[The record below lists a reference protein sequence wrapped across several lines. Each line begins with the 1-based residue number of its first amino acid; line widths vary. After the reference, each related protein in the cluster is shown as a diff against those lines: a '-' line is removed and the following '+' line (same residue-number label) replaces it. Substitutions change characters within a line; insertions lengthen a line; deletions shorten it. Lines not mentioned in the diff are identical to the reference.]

1 MFIIDIYVEH
11 SNLKLD
17 KTYTYLSNEKVDKGC
32 RVFVDFNHRKIL
44 GLCANCQY
52 CDDSEDVLNAK
63 YGYKLKYIEE
73 IIDDKPLLNEELYQL
88 GLNMAYKSVSPVIS
102 CFNAMLPSVLKSKSN
117 NSKIKKEKRVRICKI
132 ANDLTAKQQ
141 IAYDH
146 LLANHDISYHD
157 YLLLFKSAG
166 KKLISDGYVEIYEIE
181 KAYIAKDLDTKEVD
195 VLTDEQLDAYHKI
208 LNTDKTV
215 SLLHGV
221 TGSGKT
227 SIFIALSLYMLK
239 NNKQVIILVPEISL
253 TTMMIDR
260 FIKIFNDNVAI
271 YHSGLN
277 AQEKYEQYQRVK
289 KHEVNIVV
297 GTRSAVF
304 MPFDNLGLIIID
316 EEHDESYK
324 QDSIPCYDAKDIATD
339 RAKYHNA
346 KLLLASATP
355 SLDSYARAIKHNY
368 ELVTLN
374 KRYNSSLPMIE
385 VVDMKNS
392 SSDDMIISD
401 KLVNS
406 LSETINRGK
415 QAIILIN
422 RRGYSNILKCKSCNE
437 ALTCNHCDLTLSYH
451 ADIKAMMCHTC
462 GKIYPIP
469 SLCPSCKSNSG
480 YASFGYGSQRV
491 QQSICEHVKGAKIIR
506 MDRDTTM
513 TKDAHSKIL
522 NAFNNKEAN
531 ILLGTQMIAKGLDYP
546 DVELV
551 GIINGD
557 EGLKRSD
564 YKSVELCFDLLVQA
578 SGRSGRKNEGKV
590 ILQVFDQDHYAI
602 KCSIDQDYVSFFKQE
617 MKFRHAANYPPY
629 TYMINIL
636 ITHKKEKIAFDTANL
651 FRSYLDCDCKILGP
665 AKLLKVKDDHRFRLV
680 LMGKDKMKMIDSI
693 HHALDMMK
701 GNRLVANIKVDV
713 NG

>member
-1 MFIIDIYVEH
+1 
-11 SNLKLD
+11 
-17 KTYTYLSNEKVDKGC
+17 
-32 RVFVDFNHRKIL
+32 
-44 GLCANCQY
+44 
-52 CDDSEDVLNAK
+52 
-63 YGYKLKYIEE
+63 
-73 IIDDKPLLNEELYQL
+73 
-88 GLNMAYKSVSPVIS
+88 
-102 CFNAMLPSVLKSKSN
+102 
-117 NSKIKKEKRVRICKI
+117 
-132 ANDLTAKQQ
+132 
-141 IAYDH
+141 
-146 LLANHDISYHD
+146 
-157 YLLLFKSAG
+157 
-166 KKLISDGYVEIYEIE
+166 
-181 KAYIAKDLDTKEVD
+181 
-195 VLTDEQLDAYHKI
+195 
-208 LNTDKTV
+208 
-215 SLLHGV
+215 
-221 TGSGKT
+221 
-227 SIFIALSLYMLK
+227 
-239 NNKQVIILVPEISL
+239 
-253 TTMMIDR
+253 
-260 FIKIFNDNVAI
+260 
-271 YHSGLN
+271 
-277 AQEKYEQYQRVK
+277 
-289 KHEVNIVV
+289 
-297 GTRSAVF
+297 
-304 MPFDNLGLIIID
+304 
-316 EEHDESYK
+316 
-324 QDSIPCYDAKDIATD
+324 
-339 RAKYHNA
+339 
-346 KLLLASATP
+346 
-355 SLDSYARAIKHNY
+355 
-368 ELVTLN
+368 
-374 KRYNSSLPMIE
+374 
-385 VVDMKNS
+385 
-392 SSDDMIISD
+392 
-401 KLVNS
+401 
-406 LSETINRGK
+406 
-415 QAIILIN
+415 
-422 RRGYSNILKCKSCNE
+422 
-437 ALTCNHCDLTLSYH
+437 
-451 ADIKAMMCHTC
+451 MCHTC

-602 KCSIDQDYVSFFKQE
+602 KCAIDQDYVSFFKQE